1 MEINFARIFAIVI
14 SAVFVNNFV
23 LARFLGLC
31 PFIGISRK
39 LDVALGMGVSMTFVV
54 TMSSVITW
62 PIYHFILVPYKLEYL
77 SIISFILIIA
87 CFVQL
92 VEIFVRKFNPMLYKA
107 LGIYLPLITCNCVVL
122 FVTLLNAQDKLN
134 FIESLVQGFSAG
146 IGFALALVLMTSIR
160 ERLETAD
167 IPRHLKGAP
176 IVFIIAGLMSLAF
189 SGFSGLTV
197 FK

>member
-23 LARFLGLC
+23 LSRFLGLC

-39 LDVALGMGVSMTFVV
+39 LDVALGMGASMTFVV
-54 TMSSVITW
+54 TMSSIITW

-77 SIISFILIIA
+77 NIISFILIIA

-92 VEIFVRKFNPMLYKA
+92 VEIFVHKFNPLLYKA

-167 IPRHLKGAP
+167 IPRYLKGAP

-189 SGFSGLTV
+189 LGFSGLTV
-197 FK
+197 LK